1 MPTERRSA
9 PSHLAAGLLLEAP
22 REPARAGLPACSRP
36 AFTDPPA
43 DRLQS
48 LRGFCHLKGR
58 DQPFEAQLQTARV
71 SFGEQLRITF
81 VGPRRIAHD
90 GTSGS
95 RLSRK
100 NPPSRGRRLSGERV
114 KRVHEASLVTAPE
127 GTEAAG
133 SLQHVVNSSHSS
145 SAATRAERS
154 VRSDA
159 GPRLHRETHVAL
171 FAQARLALDPVPINL
186 SCHGSV

>member
-114 KRVHEASLVTAPE
+114 KRVHEAALTLAPRHLRSGAARFCSFLRRPAAWKLASELAFARYSPRTDRNCRYVSACNELVSP
-127 GTEAAG
+127 
-133 SLQHVVNSSHSS
+133 VKRR
-145 SAATRAERS
+145 SADRA
-154 VRSDA
+154 VRL
-159 GPRLHRETHVAL
+159 G
-171 FAQARLALDPVPINL
+171 
-186 SCHGSV
+186 

>member
-9 PSHLAAGLLLEAP
+9 PSPLAAGLLLEAP

-114 KRVHEASLVTAPE
+114 KRVHEAALVYPLALSHSVLLCVARRRGNWLANSLR
-127 GTEAAG
+127 
-133 SLQHVVNSSHSS
+133 SLQPQKGPKLP
-145 SAATRAERS
+145 
-154 VRSDA
+154 VRFSM
-159 GPRLHRETHVAL
+159 
-171 FAQARLALDPVPINL
+171 
-186 SCHGSV
+186 